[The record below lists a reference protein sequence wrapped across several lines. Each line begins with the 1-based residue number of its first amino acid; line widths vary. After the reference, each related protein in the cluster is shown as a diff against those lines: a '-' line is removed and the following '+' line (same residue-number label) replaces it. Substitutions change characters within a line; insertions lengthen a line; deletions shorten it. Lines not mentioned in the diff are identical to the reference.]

1 MLTEELRKLK
11 DEKNMTSQE
20 ISAASGVPASTVSRI
35 LSGQTDNPS
44 FQNICDMVI
53 AMGGSIDQ
61 LVGIASKSEK
71 KCDCESQNMI
81 IKVYKE
87 RLDDKEREMAK
98 WMRISKFLAVSFL
111 IIVALVIGILIYDSL
126 NPHMGYIKY

>member
-1 MLTEELRKLK
+1 MLTDELRKLK

-71 KCDCESQNMI
+71 NATV
-81 IKVYKE
+81 KVKIC
-87 RLDDKEREMAK
+87 L
-98 WMRISKFLAVSFL
+98 SK
-111 IIVALVIGILIYDSL
+111 
-126 NPHMGYIKY
+126 YIKKDLKIRSARRQSG